1 MYPAPCLA
9 ADGGHGCED
18 EDDHLH
24 AARWRGEYRILPPI
38 SKMKN

>member
-9 ADGGHGCED
+9 ADGGHGC